1 MLMTKKITITIT
13 ILKKSMTS
21 KTYLKSIEIA
31 SYVYKKAFQ
40 NNFYIDIYKC
50 QAVVFACYGT
60 FLTFADKQ
68 ICEKPNELCV
78 FKELYKFSLDALFS
92 DRLIEMDDKVED
104 TFSKEEIELLD
115 KTIDFF
121 KDFKAYQLMAL
132 FRKTIKNESD
142 IKDLFLYTV
151 D

>member
-1 MLMTKKITITIT
+1 
-13 ILKKSMTS
+13 MTS
-21 KTYLKSIEIA
+21 KTYLKSTEIA

-40 NNFYIDIYKC
+40 NNFYIDVYKC
-50 QAVVFACYGT
+50 QAIVFACYGT
-60 FLTFADKQ
+60 FLTFANKQ

-78 FKELYKFSLDALFS
+78 FKNLYKFSLDALFS
-92 DRLIEMDDKVED
+92 DKLIEMDDKVED
-104 TFSKEEIELLD
+104 TFSKKEIELLD

-121 KDFKAYQLMAL
+121 KDYKAYQLMTL

-142 IKDLFLYTV
+142 IKDLFLYIV

>member
-1 MLMTKKITITIT
+1 
-13 ILKKSMTS
+13 MTS
-21 KTYLKSIEIA
+21 KTYLKSTEIA

-50 QAVVFACYGT
+50 QAIVFACYGT

-68 ICEKPNELCV
+68 ICEKPNELCI
-78 FKELYKFSLDALFS
+78 FNELNKFSLDPFFS
-92 DRLIEMDDKVED
+92 DKLIEMDDKVED

-121 KDFKAYQLMAL
+121 KDYKAYQLMTL

-142 IKDLFLYTV
+142 IKDLFLYMV

>member
-1 MLMTKKITITIT
+1 M
-13 ILKKSMTS
+13 
-21 KTYLKSIEIA
+21 
-31 SYVYKKAFQ
+31 
-40 NNFYIDIYKC
+40 
-50 QAVVFACYGT
+50 FACYGT

-121 KDFKAYQLMAL
+121 KDYKAYQLMTL

-142 IKDLFLYTV
+142 IKDLFLYIV

>member
-1 MLMTKKITITIT
+1 MAFR
-13 ILKKSMTS
+13 
-21 KTYLKSIEIA
+21 SIA
-31 SYVYKKAFQ
+31 VH
-40 NNFYIDIYKC
+40 KC
-50 QAVVFACYGT
+50 QAIVFACYGT

-68 ICEKPNELCV
+68 ICEKPTNQCV
-78 FKELYKFSLDALFS
+78 FKNLYKFALNPIF
-92 DRLIEMDDKVED
+92 DDKLLEMDDKIED

-121 KDFKAYQLMAL
+121 KDYKAYQLMTL

-142 IKDLFLYTV
+142 IKDLFLYIV

>member
-1 MLMTKKITITIT
+1 
-13 ILKKSMTS
+13 MTS

-50 QAVVFACYGT
+50 QAIVFACYGT

-78 FKELYKFSLDALFS
+78 FKELYKFSLDLFFS

-121 KDFKAYQLMAL
+121 KDYKAYQLMAL
-132 FRKTIKNESD
+132 FRKIIKNESD
-142 IKDLFLYTV
+142 IKDLFLYIV

>member
-1 MLMTKKITITIT
+1 
-13 ILKKSMTS
+13 MTS

-50 QAVVFACYGT
+50 QAIVFACYGT

-78 FKELYKFSLDALFS
+78 FNELNKFSLDPFFS
-92 DRLIEMDDKVED
+92 DKLIEMDDKVED

-121 KDFKAYQLMAL
+121 KDYRSCQLINL
-132 FRKTIKNESD
+132 FRNSVKNESD
-142 IKDLFLYTV
+142 IKTLFV
-151 D
+151 FNRKF

>member
-1 MLMTKKITITIT
+1 
-13 ILKKSMTS
+13 MTS
-21 KTYLKSIEIA
+21 KTYLKSTEIA
-31 SYVYKKAFQ
+31 SYIYKKAYQ
-40 NNFYIDIYKC
+40 DNFYIDIYKC
-50 QAVVFACYGT
+50 QAILFACYGT
-60 FLTFADKQ
+60 FLTFFDKE

-78 FKELYKFSLDALFS
+78 FNELNKFSLDPFFS
-92 DRLIEMDDKVED
+92 DKLIEMDDKVED

-121 KDFKAYQLMAL
+121 KDYKAYQLMTL

-142 IKDLFLYTV
+142 IKDLFLYIV

>member
-1 MLMTKKITITIT
+1 
-13 ILKKSMTS
+13 MTS
-21 KTYLKSIEIA
+21 KTYLKSTEIA

-50 QAVVFACYGT
+50 QAIVFACYGT
-60 FLTFADKQ
+60 FLTFANKQ
-68 ICEKPNELCV
+68 ICEKPNKLCI
-78 FKELYKFSLDALFS
+78 FKELYKFSLDVFFS
-92 DRLIEMDDKVED
+92 DKLIEMDDKVED

-121 KDFKAYQLMAL
+121 KDYKAYQLMTL

-142 IKDLFLYTV
+142 IKDLFLYIV

>member
-1 MLMTKKITITIT
+1 M
-13 ILKKSMTS
+13 
-21 KTYLKSIEIA
+21 SIA
-31 SYVYKKAFQ
+31 VH
-40 NNFYIDIYKC
+40 IDIYKC
-50 QAVVFACYGT
+50 QAIVFACYGA

-68 ICEKPNELCV
+68 ICEKPNELCI

-92 DRLIEMDDKVED
+92 DKLIEMDDKVED

-121 KDFKAYQLMAL
+121 KDYKAYQLMTL

-142 IKDLFLYTV
+142 IKDLFLYIA

>member
-1 MLMTKKITITIT
+1 
-13 ILKKSMTS
+13 MTS

-50 QAVVFACYGT
+50 QAIVFACYGT
-60 FLTFADKQ
+60 FLTFVDKQ

-78 FKELYKFSLDALFS
+78 FKELYKFSLDLFFS

-115 KTIDFF
+115 KTIDLF
-121 KDFKAYQLMAL
+121 KDYKAYQLMAL

-142 IKDLFLYTV
+142 IKDLFLYIV

>member
-1 MLMTKKITITIT
+1 
-13 ILKKSMTS
+13 MTS

-40 NNFYIDIYKC
+40 DNFCIDICKC
-50 QAVVFACYGT
+50 QAIVFACYGT

-78 FKELYKFSLDALFS
+78 FKELYKFSLDLFFS

-104 TFSKEEIELLD
+104 TFSKEEIEL
-115 KTIDFF
+115 
-121 KDFKAYQLMAL
+121 

-142 IKDLFLYTV
+142 IKDLFLYIV

>member
-1 MLMTKKITITIT
+1 MSRLTMITT
-13 ILKKSMTS
+13 ILRTMNMTS
-21 KTYLKSIEIA
+21 KTYLKSTEIA
-31 SYVYKKAFQ
+31 SYVYKKAYQ

-50 QAVVFACYGT
+50 QAIVFACYGT

-68 ICEKPNELCV
+68 ICEKPNELCI
-78 FKELYKFSLDALFS
+78 FNELNKFSLDAFFS
-92 DRLIEMDDKVED
+92 DKLIEMDDKVED

-121 KDFKAYQLMAL
+121 KDYKSYQLITL

-142 IKDLFLYTV
+142 IKDLFLYIA

>member
-1 MLMTKKITITIT
+1 M

-21 KTYLKSIEIA
+21 KTYLKSTEIA

-50 QAVVFACYGT
+50 QAIVFACYGT

-68 ICEKPNELCV
+68 ICEKPNKLCV
-78 FKELYKFSLDALFS
+78 FKELYRFSLDLFFS
-92 DRLIEMDDKVED
+92 DKLIEMDDKVED

-121 KDFKAYQLMAL
+121 KDYKAYQLMTL

-142 IKDLFLYTV
+142 IKDLFLYIV

>member
-1 MLMTKKITITIT
+1 M

-21 KTYLKSIEIA
+21 KTYLKSTEIA

-40 NNFYIDIYKC
+40 NNFYIDIHKC
-50 QAVVFACYGT
+50 QAIVFACYGT

-78 FKELYKFSLDALFS
+78 FKELYKFSLDLFFS
-92 DRLIEMDDKVED
+92 DKLIEMDDKVED

-121 KDFKAYQLMAL
+121 KDYKAYQLMTL

-142 IKDLFLYTV
+142 IKDLFLYIV

>member
-1 MLMTKKITITIT
+1 M

-21 KTYLKSIEIA
+21 KTYLKSTEIA

-50 QAVVFACYGT
+50 QDIVFACYGT

-121 KDFKAYQLMAL
+121 KDYKAYQLMTL

-142 IKDLFLYTV
+142 IKDLFLYIV

>member
-1 MLMTKKITITIT
+1 
-13 ILKKSMTS
+13 MTS

-50 QAVVFACYGT
+50 QAIVFACYGT

-121 KDFKAYQLMAL
+121 KDHKAYQLMTL
-132 FRKTIKNESD
+132 FRKTTKNESD

>member
-1 MLMTKKITITIT
+1 
-13 ILKKSMTS
+13 MTS
-21 KTYLKSIEIA
+21 KTYLKSTEIA

-50 QAVVFACYGT
+50 QAIVFACYGT

-78 FKELYKFSLDALFS
+78 FKELYKFSLDLFFS

-115 KTIDFF
+115 KTIYFC
-121 KDFKAYQLMAL
+121 KDYKSYQLMTL
-132 FRKTIKNESD
+132 FRNSVKNESD
-142 IKDLFLYTV
+142 IKDLFLYIV

>member
-1 MLMTKKITITIT
+1 
-13 ILKKSMTS
+13 MTS
-21 KTYLKSIEIA
+21 KTYLKSTEIA

-40 NNFYIDIYKC
+40 NNFYVDIYKC
-50 QAVVFACYGT
+50 QAIVFACYGA

-68 ICEKPNELCV
+68 ICEKPNKLCV
-78 FKELYKFSLDALFS
+78 FKNLYKFSLDPLFS

-121 KDFKAYQLMAL
+121 KDYKSYQIMTL

-142 IKDLFLYTV
+142 IKDLFLYIV

>member
-1 MLMTKKITITIT
+1 MLMMRKITITIT
-13 ILKKSMTS
+13 IPKKSMTS

-50 QAVVFACYGT
+50 QAIVFACYGT

-121 KDFKAYQLMAL
+121 KDHKSYQLMTL

-142 IKDLFLYTV
+142 IKDLFLYIV

>member
-1 MLMTKKITITIT
+1 
-13 ILKKSMTS
+13 MTS
-21 KTYLKSIEIA
+21 KTYLKSTEIA
-31 SYVYKKAFQ
+31 SYVYKKAYQ
-40 NNFYIDIYKC
+40 DNFYIDIYKC
-50 QAVVFACYGT
+50 QAIVFACYGT
-60 FLTFADKQ
+60 FLTFVDKQ

-78 FKELYKFSLDALFS
+78 FKELHKFSLDLFFS

-121 KDFKAYQLMAL
+121 KDYKSYQLMTL

-142 IKDLFLYTV
+142 IKDLFLYIV

>member
-1 MLMTKKITITIT
+1 
-13 ILKKSMTS
+13 MTS

-50 QAVVFACYGT
+50 QAIVFACYGT

-78 FKELYKFSLDALFS
+78 FKELYKVSLDALFS

-121 KDFKAYQLMAL
+121 KDDKAYQLMTL

>member
-1 MLMTKKITITIT
+1 MMTT
-13 ILKKSMTS
+13 SMTS
-21 KTYLKSIEIA
+21 KTYLKSTEIA

-50 QAVVFACYGT
+50 QAIVFACYGT
-60 FLTFADKQ
+60 FLTFVDKQ

-78 FKELYKFSLDALFS
+78 FKELYKFSLDLFFS

-121 KDFKAYQLMAL
+121 KDYKAYQLMTL

-142 IKDLFLYTV
+142 IKDLFLYKV

>member
-1 MLMTKKITITIT
+1 
-13 ILKKSMTS
+13 MTS

-50 QAVVFACYGT
+50 QAIMFACYGT
-60 FLTFADKQ
+60 FLIFVDKQ

-121 KDFKAYQLMAL
+121 KDYKAYQLMTL

-142 IKDLFLYTV
+142 IKDLFLHIV

>member
-1 MLMTKKITITIT
+1 
-13 ILKKSMTS
+13 MTS
-21 KTYLKSIEIA
+21 KTYLKSTEIA
-31 SYVYKKAFQ
+31 SYVYKKAYQ

-50 QAVVFACYGT
+50 QAIVFACYGT

-68 ICEKPNELCV
+68 ICEKPNELCI
-78 FKELYKFSLDALFS
+78 FNELNKFSLDAFFS
-92 DRLIEMDDKVED
+92 DKLIEMDDKVED

-121 KDFKAYQLMAL
+121 KDYKSYQLITL

-142 IKDLFLYTV
+142 IKDLFLYIA

>member
-1 MLMTKKITITIT
+1 MTTMISRTTN
-13 ILKKSMTS
+13 MTS
-21 KTYLKSIEIA
+21 KTYLKSTEIA

-50 QAVVFACYGT
+50 QAIVFACYGA
-60 FLTFADKQ
+60 FLTFVDKQ
-68 ICEKPNELCV
+68 ICEKPNELCI
-78 FKELYKFSLDALFS
+78 FNELNKFSLDVFFS
-92 DRLIEMDDKVED
+92 DKLIEMDDKVED

-121 KDFKAYQLMAL
+121 KDYKAYQLMTL

-142 IKDLFLYTV
+142 IKDLFLHIV

>member
-1 MLMTKKITITIT
+1 
-13 ILKKSMTS
+13 MTS
-21 KTYLKSIEIA
+21 KTYLKSVEIA

-50 QAVVFACYGT
+50 QAIVFACYGT
-60 FLTFADKQ
+60 FLTFVNKQ
-68 ICEKPNELCV
+68 ICEKPNELCI
-78 FKELYKFSLDALFS
+78 FNELNKFSLDVFFS
-92 DRLIEMDDKVED
+92 DKLIEMDDKVED

-121 KDFKAYQLMAL
+121 KDYKSYHLMAL

-142 IKDLFLYTV
+142 IKDLFFYIV

>member
-1 MLMTKKITITIT
+1 
-13 ILKKSMTS
+13 MTS
-21 KTYLKSIEIA
+21 KTYLKSTEIA
-31 SYVYKKAFQ
+31 SYIYKKAYQ
-40 NNFYIDIYKC
+40 DNFYIDIYKC
-50 QAVVFACYGT
+50 QAILFACYGT
-60 FLTFADKQ
+60 FLTFFDKE

-78 FKELYKFSLDALFS
+78 FNELNKFSLDPFFS
-92 DRLIEMDDKVED
+92 DKLIEMDDKVED

-121 KDFKAYQLMAL
+121 KDYKSYQLMTL

-142 IKDLFLYTV
+142 IKDLFLYIV

>member
-1 MLMTKKITITIT
+1 MIM

-21 KTYLKSIEIA
+21 KTYLKSTEIA

-50 QAVVFACYGT
+50 QAIVFACYGT

-78 FKELYKFSLDALFS
+78 FKELYKFSLDLFFS

-104 TFSKEEIELLD
+104 TFSKEEIKLLD

-121 KDFKAYQLMAL
+121 KDYKSYQLMAL

-142 IKDLFLYTV
+142 IKDLFLYIV

>member
-1 MLMTKKITITIT
+1 
-13 ILKKSMTS
+13 MTS
-21 KTYLKSIEIA
+21 KTYLKSTEIA

-50 QAVVFACYGT
+50 QAIVFACYGA
-60 FLTFADKQ
+60 FLTFVDKQ
-68 ICEKPNELCV
+68 ICEKPNELCI
-78 FKELYKFSLDALFS
+78 FNELNKFSLDVFFS
-92 DRLIEMDDKVED
+92 DKLIEMDDKVED

-121 KDFKAYQLMAL
+121 KDYKAYQLMTL

-142 IKDLFLYTV
+142 IKDLFLHIV

>member
-1 MLMTKKITITIT
+1 
-13 ILKKSMTS
+13 MTS
-21 KTYLKSIEIA
+21 KTYLKSTEIA

-50 QAVVFACYGT
+50 QAIVFACYGT
-60 FLTFADKQ
+60 FLTFVDKQ
-68 ICEKPNELCV
+68 ICEKPNELCI
-78 FKELYKFSLDALFS
+78 FNELNKFSLDVFFS
-92 DRLIEMDDKVED
+92 DKLIEMDDKIED

-121 KDFKAYQLMAL
+121 KDYKAYQLMTL

-142 IKDLFLYTV
+142 IKDLFLYIV

>member
-1 MLMTKKITITIT
+1 
-13 ILKKSMTS
+13 MTS
-21 KTYLKSIEIA
+21 KTYLKSTEIA

-50 QAVVFACYGT
+50 QAIVFACYGT

-78 FKELYKFSLDALFS
+78 FKELYKFSLDLFFS
-92 DRLIEMDDKVED
+92 DKLIEMDDKVED

-121 KDFKAYQLMAL
+121 KDYKSYQLMAL

-142 IKDLFLYTV
+142 IKDLFLYIV

>member
-1 MLMTKKITITIT
+1 
-13 ILKKSMTS
+13 MTS
-21 KTYLKSIEIA
+21 KTYLKSTEIA

-50 QAVVFACYGT
+50 QAIVFACYET
-60 FLTFADKQ
+60 FLTFVDKQ
-68 ICEKPNELCV
+68 ICEKPNELCI
-78 FKELYKFSLDALFS
+78 FNKLNKFSLDAFFS
-92 DRLIEMDDKVED
+92 DKLIEMDDKVED

-121 KDFKAYQLMAL
+121 KDYKSYQLMTL

-142 IKDLFLYTV
+142 IKDLFLYIV